1 MATTG
6 NLTNNSG
13 TFDLY
18 KQNNTI
24 TLFTNA
30 KRYVNSDIQLTTKVH
45 KAVLNTNTATNTFDI
60 QIPNGNATDITL
72 TFTVDSNGNV
82 LVT

>member
-1 MATTG
+1 MSQ
-6 NLTNNSG
+6 LTNNTG

-18 KQNNTI
+18 KQNNII
-24 TLFTNA
+24 TLSTDET
-30 KRYVNSDIQLTTKVH
+30 YVNSDIILTTKVH
-45 KAVLNTNTATNTFDI
+45 KAVLNTNAATNTFDI
-60 QIPNGNATDITL
+60 QIPNGNSTDITL

>member
-6 NLTNNSG
+6 NLTNNTG

-18 KQNNTI
+18 KQNNVI
-24 TLFTNA
+24 TLLTNQ
-30 KRYVNSDIQLTTKVH
+30 KRYVNSDIVLTTKVH
-45 KAVLNTNTATNTFDI
+45 KAVLNTNTDTNTFDI
-60 QIPNGNATDITL
+60 QVPNGNSTMTL

>member
-1 MATTG
+1 METG
-6 NLTNNSG
+6 TLVNNAK

-18 KQNNTI
+18 TQNNTI
-24 TLFTNA
+24 TLSTNQT
-30 KRYVNSDIQLTTKVH
+30 YINSDIVLTTKVH
-45 KAVLNTNTATNTFDI
+45 KAVLNTSNVANTFAI
-60 QIPNGNATDITL
+60 QVPNGNSTDVTF